1 MSEPSFIDV
10 VICTYNR
17 ALLLDRALAALARQQ
32 NTEDVAWSVLVV
44 DNNSTDATGATVEAH
59 RRVGHIPGLRIER
72 EPEQGLTPAR
82 RRGVLATTAPWIVFV
97 DDDCL
102 LAEDWVAKAAAFL
115 RTHPDIG
122 GMGGRVELDWGG
134 PPPGY
139 VHGYGWALAAQD
151 HGAEAKE
158 VGSLAGAGMVI
169 RREALG
175 ACGWLDRP
183 LLADRIGTRLVSGG
197 DVELT
202 LRVRGAG
209 YALWYNPACV
219 LRHVVDA
226 ERTSRRY
233 LVRLIRGLGVSQT
246 LADALVWGKGYEAW
260 RETSHR
266 VVRRRAI
273 ETARGF
279 GRAIRRRR
287 ALTPALFDAS
297 FAWGQWRGLRQ
308 VERMPAAQR
317 DQLLG
322 CAAPADASPA
332 EAV

>member
-17 ALLLDRALAALARQQ
+17 ARLLDRALAALARQQ
-32 NTEDVAWSVLVV
+32 NAEDVTWSVLVV
-44 DNNSTDATGATVEAH
+44 DNNSTDATASVVEAH

-72 EPEQGLTPAR
+72 EAKQGLTPAR
-82 RRGVLATTAPWIVFV
+82 RRGVLATTAPWIAFV

-102 LAEDWVAKAAAFL
+102 LAEDWIAQVAAFL
-115 RTHPDIG
+115 RAHAEIG
-122 GMGGRVELDWGG
+122 GMGGRVELDWEGT
-134 PPPGY
+134 PPGY

-169 RREALG
+169 RRDALR

-183 LLADRIGTRLVSGG
+183 MLDDRIGTRLVSGG

-202 LRVRGAG
+202 LRVCGAG

-226 ERTSRRY
+226 DRTSRRY
-233 LVRLIRGLGVSQT
+233 LIRLIRGLGTSQT
-246 LADALVWGKGYEAW
+246 LADALVWNESYDAWHEAT
-260 RETSHR
+260 RR
-266 VVRRRAI
+266 AVRRRAV
-273 ETARGF
+273 ETAHGL
-279 GRAIRRRR
+279 GQAIRRRR

-308 VERMPAAQR
+308 VERMPQARR

-322 CAAPADASPA
+322 CAAPDAMSPA
-332 EAV
+332 EVL